1 MDEDRKKYLHQFV
14 DMTTHHLVR
23 RCARNLLHFPKSKK
37 FMGAIHGYLSIKPDA
52 GTNLL
57 LPLASHLLPFKRTS
71 YLLNRDAWR
80 GLLTIH

>member
-1 MDEDRKKYLHQFV
+1 MDEDRKKYLHEIV
-14 DMTTHHLVR
+14 NMTAHHLVK
-23 RCARNLLHFPKSKK
+23 RCAGNLLHFPRSKK
-37 FMGAIHGYLSIKPDA
+37 FMGTIHGYLSIRPDA
-52 GTNLL
+52 GTDLL